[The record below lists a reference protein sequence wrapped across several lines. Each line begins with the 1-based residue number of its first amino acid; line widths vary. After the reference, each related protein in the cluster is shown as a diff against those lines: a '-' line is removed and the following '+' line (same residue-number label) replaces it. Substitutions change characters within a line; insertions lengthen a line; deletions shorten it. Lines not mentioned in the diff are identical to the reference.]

1 MNHQIQDGKPLS
13 MVCARSLSLLHSDH
27 DAPTSL
33 TLLLRGLRIS
43 VPFQSLST
51 NSLFRISSLQMSV
64 WQMFMILQL
73 PAKHNFLQANFYSYL
88 QLSRTPT
95 HNGSHFSQSYF
106 PMSLICHVVFGWYK
120 MRYWIKKASPCLPG
134 KNITVK
140 ILITIQGKKGTLFG

>member
-13 MVCARSLSLLHSDH
+13 MVCAPSLSLLHSDH

-64 WQMFMILQL
+64 WQMFLILQL

-88 QLSRTPT
+88 QLSGTPT
-95 HNGSHFSQSYF
+95 HNGSHFSHLPFIWQAI
-106 PMSLICHVVFGWYK
+106 SLCLLFAMQCLGGIRCVTGLKKQAPVFLE
-120 MRYWIKKASPCLPG
+120 RTS
-134 KNITVK
+134 
-140 ILITIQGKKGTLFG
+140 Q